1 MPSKL
6 YGILAAGRPYLT
18 NAPADSELARL
29 TGEFQVGIRVEPGS
43 PKAIADGIRMAAN
56 NAIGI
61 RDMGKNARK
70 LALSEFTREKS
81 AEKFRDVLKTAVLHN

>member
-29 TGEFQVGIRVEPGS
+29 TDEFQVGITVEPGS
-43 PKAIADGIRMAAN
+43 PKAIADGIRRAAN
-56 NAIGI
+56 NASGI
-61 RDMGKNARK
+61 SDMGKNARK

-81 AEKFRDVLKTAVLHN
+81 AEKFRAVLKTALIRH